1 MSILTP
7 IKTSAKDTVLY
18 LLARLFHFCIK
29 AMPLFF
35 MYRLAE
41 CISFIY
47 LFTVKKQVD
56 PASRELCEF
65 AGMESNQ
72 KTVQRISQKACTIYV
87 KRQMEDF
94 IASKI
99 NAAVIQKLITITG
112 RDELDKV
119 LEKGKGGII
128 LVSHFGSFRMI
139 LPALAYNGYKVNQLV
154 GKPELRHHRKI
165 HNFIFEKRE
174 HEYSFM
180 PVRFI
185 RTDLS
190 IRPVIKALKNNELV
204 VIAFD
209 GREGNEW
216 VDVPFLGRTGKLS
229 AGPVRLAALTGAS
242 LIPTIIVRKSD
253 DTHEVIIDSPF
264 EIETEASREI
274 TAKQNTLKYIS
285 IFEKYIKQYP
295 CHFAM
300 TIKVHQERFEKGI
313 IDVPMLV

>member
-1 MSILTP
+1 MSFIKN
-7 IKTSAKDTVLY
+7 IKTTTKDTLLY
-18 LLARLFHFCIK
+18 VIARFLHFCIK

-41 CISFIY
+41 CISLVYF
-47 LFTVKKQVD
+47 FTVKKQVE

-65 AGMESNQ
+65 AGMGNNQ
-72 KTVQRISQKACTIYV
+72 KTVQKISQKACTIYV

-94 IASKI
+94 VASKI
-99 NAAVIQKLITITG
+99 NAGVIQKLISFKG
-112 RDELDKV
+112 RDELEKV

-128 LVSHFGSFRMI
+128 LVSHFGSFRMV
-139 LPALAYNGYKVNQLV
+139 LPALAFNGYKVNQLV

-190 IRPVIKALKNNELV
+190 IRPAIKALKNNELV

-209 GREGNEW
+209 GREGSEW

-242 LIPTIIVRKSD
+242 LIPTIIVQKQD

-264 EIETEASREI
+264 EVEAGTSRET
-274 TAKQNTLKYIS
+274 TAKQNTSQYIT

-300 TIKVHQERFEKGI
+300 TIKVHQERFERGI